1 MGELVDA
8 AVGWPGMA
16 FSSAMAVVVCF
27 WLLVALGAGRADSF
41 DEDAALGA
49 VGLGGVP
56 VAVAVSLMA
65 FTGWAV
71 SLAGTL
77 AVARTHWA
85 GLAHAAADV
94 GLLLVSAL
102 VAWGVT
108 YALVRPYARARARRS
123 GALPRDLGGPSPRDL
138 PAVPAGH
145 AGTASPAVPATPT
158 VPAVPAG
165 HADTASPA
173 VPARHAD
180 TATPA
185 VPATPLDP
193 TAPATP
199 AAPMTAGATALL
211 YAYEDS
217 GAFFWV
223 APCSVVLAPG
233 RRRDRSGGHGHG
245 HGHRRPYGLP
255 ADPADG
261 TWPRADCA

>member
-27 WLLVALGAGRADSF
+27 WLLVALGVGRADSF
-41 DEDAALGA
+41 DEDADLGA

-77 AVARTHWA
+77 AAARTHWA

-94 GLLLVSAL
+94 GLLLASAL

-138 PAVPAGH
+138 PAVPAG
-145 AGTASPAVPATPT
+145 
-158 VPAVPAG
+158 
-165 HADTASPA
+165 
-173 VPARHAD
+173 HAD

-233 RRRDRSGGHGHG
+233 RRRDRSGGHGH
-245 HGHRRPYGLP
+245 RRPHGLP